1 MTAKKVLFYVSL
13 VLLVLGAFSEE
24 ATLLQALPLMA
35 ISGILIAEIWAKKN
49 LQVLALVLS
58 VIYLLINISIFS
70 LPDILFWGAAIIVFL
85 PTLNHM
91 SVKGSGKRDE
101 NK

>member
-1 MTAKKVLFYVSL
+1 MTAKKVLFYISLVSL
-13 VLLVLGAFSEE
+13 VLSAFSEE
-24 ATLLQALPLMA
+24 ATLLQALPVMA

-70 LPDILFWGAAIIVFL
+70 LLDILFWGAAIIVF
-85 PTLNHM
+85 
-91 SVKGSGKRDE
+91 SVKGSGKRNE